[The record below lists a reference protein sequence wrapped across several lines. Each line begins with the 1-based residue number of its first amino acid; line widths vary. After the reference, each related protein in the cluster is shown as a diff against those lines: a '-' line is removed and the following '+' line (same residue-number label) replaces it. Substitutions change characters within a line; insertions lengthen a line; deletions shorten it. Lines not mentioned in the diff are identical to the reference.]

1 MIWGFIFT
9 IEDHENDQR
18 QDTNFTLDNIINRL
32 HARWAFEVTKNK
44 SEFTLRRKSFD
55 FLAKIYMNKII
66 KRSKYGRN

>member
-1 MIWGFIFT
+1 MIRGFIFT

-44 SEFTLRRKSFD
+44 SEFTLRRK
-55 FLAKIYMNKII
+55 
-66 KRSKYGRN
+66 